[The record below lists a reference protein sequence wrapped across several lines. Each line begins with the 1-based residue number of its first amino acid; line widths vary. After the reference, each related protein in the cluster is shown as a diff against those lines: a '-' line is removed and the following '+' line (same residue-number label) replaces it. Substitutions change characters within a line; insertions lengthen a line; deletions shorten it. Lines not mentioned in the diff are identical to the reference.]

1 MAIKLQGTNSVAA
14 PGLTNDGGDGVVVG
28 TDSVDISI
36 GGASKVKIDSS
47 GRVGL
52 GTTSVAKNDHSV
64 LNVHS
69 GTAGVY
75 QYFTDSAT
83 GTGGDDGLTLGLDT
97 SQNGMIWHRENKDI
111 RIGTNAN
118 ERLRVLAG
126 GGLTF
131 NGDTAAA
138 NALDDYEE
146 GSFTPTITGYSAG
159 STQTYAHQAGNYT
172 KIGNMVYAVFDVKL
186 SAKGDIAGNY
196 TFIQGFPFSNLSS
209 RGGSVVMHYWHSL
222 QNGASYMSSEFGG
235 SVTNGCWV
243 TWIPS
248 AGSTQISYLNTS
260 ELGSSTQLYGTAIY
274 RIS

>member
-36 GGASKVKIDSS
+36 GGVSKVKIDSS

-111 RIGTNAN
+111 RIATNAN

-146 GSFTPTITGYSAG
+146 GTWTPTWTGVTNNTSYNSWK
-159 STQTYAHQAGNYT
+159 YL
-172 KIGNMVYAVFDVKL
+172 KIGKMVM
-186 SAKGDIAGNY
+186 IW
-196 TFIQGFPFSNLSS
+196 
-209 RGGSVVMHYWHSL
+209 GSL
-222 QNGASYMSSEFGG
+222 
-235 SVTNGCWV
+235 
-243 TWIPS
+243 IPS
-248 AGSTQISYLNTS
+248 ATTNDSTEVKSDLPFTQAANHTNGLAQTVGSISTHHVNWTKDGITPIIQAGVGMRIQ
-260 ELGSSTQLYGTAIY
+260 EIQDDAGLGYMVSSSVAVNDQLMITVTYEAA
-274 RIS
+274 